1 MKPLSAMRFYIILFG
16 AQLFSSMNYLCAQK
30 KQVISVLIIDGF
42 SNHDWKQTTA
52 VTKWILEKSGRFSV
66 DVSTIPADSS
76 DRSLW
81 KPDFKKYAV
90 VIQNTNNIHNT
101 SLRWPVPAEQALEI
115 YVKAGG
121 GLYILHSGNNAFPHW
136 KEYDKM
142 IGLGWRTRSSGYALE
157 IDAAKN
163 IVRIPSN
170 EGEGTGH
177 GNRFNAVIQV
187 LNQHPINKGYPEQW
201 QTANTEVYNYPR
213 GSAENITVLSYAF
226 DSTATQKNWPVEWVV
241 TYGKGRVYSS
251 SMGHL
256 WHGEIYPPA
265 YRCVGFQTTMIRA
278 AEWLA
283 TGKVTY
289 AVPTD
294 FPTRES
300 IRLRSENEF
309 INSAKS
315 KEPKHLYQ

>member
-1 MKPLSAMRFYIILFG
+1 MRFTIMLLWALF
-16 AQLFSSMNYLCAQK
+16 FSATNYLCAQK
-30 KQVISVLIIDGF
+30 KQVISVLIVDGF

-52 VTKWILEKSGRFSV
+52 VTKWILEKTGRFSV

-76 DRSLW
+76 DRSIW

-101 SLRWPVPAEQALEI
+101 SLRWPVPAEQALEN

-136 KEYDKM
+136 KEYDQM
-142 IGLGWRTRSSGYALE
+142 IGMGWRPRSSGYALE

-163 IVRIPSN
+163 IIRMAPN
-170 EGEGTGH
+170 EGSGTGH

-187 LNQHPINKGYPEQW
+187 LNQHPINKGYPQQW

-213 GSAENITVLSYAF
+213 GPAENMTVLSYAF
-226 DSTATQKNWPVEWVV
+226 DSTATQRNWPVEWVV
-241 TYGKGRVYSS
+241 SYGKGRVYNS

-256 WHGEIYPPA
+256 WRGEIYPPA

-289 AVPTD
+289 PVPID
-294 FPTRES
+294 FPTREVIS
-300 IRLRSENEF
+300 VRSENEF
-309 INSAKS
+309 MSTKNK
-315 KEPKHLYQ
+315 

>member
-1 MKPLSAMRFYIILFG
+1 MQPLFAMRLYVMLFG
-16 AQLFSSMNYLCAQK
+16 ALFFSAMNYLCAQK
-30 KQVISVLIIDGF
+30 KQVIHVLIIDGF

-52 VTKWILEKSGRFSV
+52 ITKRILEKAGRFSV

-76 DRSLW
+76 ARSVW

-101 SLRWPVPAEQALEI
+101 SLRWPVLAEQALEK

-142 IGLGWRTRSSGYALE
+142 IGMGWRPRSSGYALE

-163 IVRIPSN
+163 IIRISPN
-170 EGEGTGH
+170 EGDGTGH

-213 GSAENITVLSYAF
+213 GPAENITVLSYAF
-226 DSTATQKNWPVEWVV
+226 DSTATQRSWPVEWVV
-241 TYGKGRVYSS
+241 TYGKGRVYNS

-256 WHGEIYPPA
+256 WQGEIYPPA

-289 AVPTD
+289 PVPID

-300 IRLRSENEF
+300 ISLRSENEF
-309 INSAKS
+309 INSS
-315 KEPKHLYQ
+315 KH